1 MKDQIE
7 DLLDQVAK
15 IAILAGEPSG
25 DLIASQLMAYV
36 RSKVKNIEFIGIGG
50 PLMKQQGLRS
60 FFDYSNLSLYG
71 VFQVIPNIPKLIF
84 LRYKLINYLRNEKP
98 DIFIGVDAPDFN
110 FYIEKKLKQSG
121 IPTFHY
127 VAPSVWAW
135 RPNRVYKIKKSTDHI
150 FSIFPHEKPLFE
162 KVGIETTF
170 VGHPLA
176 NKIPLQS
183 NMNKYRKVL
192 KLNRDE
198 LVIALL
204 PGSRLGELKAHT
216 DTLLETAQ
224 SLLRV
229 YSDAKFLIPATNDK
243 NLNFIK
249 GRIRNKPTKNIK
261 LIKGKVDEI
270 LSSANIAIAASGTA
284 SLQIALHKK
293 PMIIIYKGSWIS
305 YFIWKMVRLI
315 PNVSLPN
322 ILLNESIVPEMLQHR
337 ATPNL
342 LSEKACEI
350 IKDNQYSKKIE
361 SKFIKLHKDLKRNT
375 SSLIFKIIKPY
386 LK

>member
-1 MKDQIE
+1 M
-7 DLLDQVAK
+7 AK

-25 DLIASQLMAYV
+25 DLIASQLMSHIS
-36 RSKVKNIEFIGIGG
+36 SKVKNAEFIGVGG
-50 PLMKQQGLRS
+50 PLMKKQGLSS
-60 FFDYSNLSLYG
+60 FFDYSKLSLYG
-71 VFQVIPNIPKLIF
+71 VFQVIPNIPNLIF
-84 LRYKLINYLRNEKP
+84 LRYKLINYLKNEKP

-135 RPNRVYKIKKSTDHI
+135 RPNRVYKIKKTTDHI

-162 KVGIETTF
+162 KVGVETTF

-176 NKIPLQS
+176 NTIPFQS

-192 KLNRDE
+192 KLNREE

-204 PGSRLGELKAHT
+204 PGSRMGELKAHT
-216 DTLLETAQ
+216 DTLLETARI
-224 SLLRV
+224 LLRV
-229 YSDAKFLIPATNDK
+229 YPDAKFLIPTNNDK
-243 NLNFIK
+243 NMNFIK
-249 GRIRNKPTKNIK
+249 GRIKKNHTKNIK
-261 LIKGKVDEI
+261 LIKGMVEEI
-270 LSSANIAIAASGTA
+270 LSSTNIAIAASGTA

-322 ILLNESIVPEMLQHR
+322 ILLNENFVPEMLQHR

-342 LSEKACEI
+342 LSEKVCKI
-350 IKDNQYSKKIE
+350 INDKKYSKKLE
-361 SKFIKLHKDLKRNT
+361 SKFNRLHKDLKKNT
-375 SSLIFKIIKPY
+375 STLIFKIIRPY

>member
-1 MKDQIE
+1 M
-7 DLLDQVAK
+7 AK

-25 DLIASQLMAYV
+25 DLIASQLMCHIS
-36 RSKVKNIEFIGIGG
+36 SKVKNTEFIGVGG
-50 PLMKQQGLRS
+50 PLMKKQGLRS

-84 LRYKLINYLRNEKP
+84 LRYKLINYLKNEKP

-135 RPNRVYKIKKSTDHI
+135 RPNRVNKIKKTTDHI

-162 KVGIETTF
+162 KAGIETTF

-176 NKIPLQS
+176 NTIPLQS

-192 KLNRDE
+192 KLSREE

-204 PGSRLGELKAHT
+204 PGSRMGELKAHT
-216 DTLLETAQ
+216 DTLLETARI
-224 SLLRV
+224 LLRV
-229 YSDAKFLIPATNDK
+229 YPDAKFLIPATNDK
-243 NLNFIK
+243 NVNFIK
-249 GRIRNKPTKNIK
+249 DRIRNNPTKNIK

-270 LSSANIAIAASGTA
+270 LSSANMVIAASGTA

-322 ILLNESIVPEMLQHR
+322 ILLNENFVPEMLQHR

-342 LSEKACEI
+342 LSEKACKI
-350 IKDNQYSKKIE
+350 IDDKKYSKKIE
-361 SKFIKLHKDLKRNT
+361 SKFNKLHKDLKKNT

>member
-1 MKDQIE
+1 M
-7 DLLDQVAK
+7 AK

-36 RSKVKNIEFIGIGG
+36 RAKVKNIEFIGVGG

-84 LRYKLINYLRNEKP
+84 LRYKLINYLINEKP

-183 NMNKYRKVL
+183 NMNKYRKAL
-192 KLNRDE
+192 KLNREE

-204 PGSRLGELKAHT
+204 PGSRVGELKAHT
-216 DTLLETAQ
+216 KTLLETAQ
-224 SLLRV
+224 NLLEV
-229 YSDAKFLIPATNDK
+229 YPDAKFLIPATNDK
-243 NLNFIK
+243 NVNFIK
-249 GRIRNKPTKNIK
+249 GCIKNNPTKNIK

-293 PMIIIYKGSWIS
+293 PMIIIYKGSWVS

-315 PNVSLPN
+315 PYVSLPN
-322 ILLNESIVPEMLQHR
+322 ILLNENFIPEMLQHR

-342 LSEKACEI
+342 LSKKACEI
-350 IKDNQYSKKIE
+350 IKDKKYSNKIK
-361 SKFIKLHKDLKRNT
+361 SKFNKLHNNLKRNT

>member
-1 MKDQIE
+1 M
-7 DLLDQVAK
+7 AK

-36 RSKVKNIEFIGIGG
+36 RSKVKNIEFIGVGG
-50 PLMKQQGLRS
+50 PLMKQKGLNS

-110 FYIEKKLKQSG
+110 FYIEKRLKQSG

-127 VAPSVWAW
+127 VAPSIWAW
-135 RPNRVYKIKKSTDHI
+135 RPNRAYKIKKSTDHI

-176 NKIPLQS
+176 NEIPLKS
-183 NMNKYRKVL
+183 NINKYRKVL

-204 PGSRLGELKAHT
+204 PGSRMGELKAHT
-216 DTLLETAQ
+216 DTLLETAHN
-224 SLLRV
+224 LFEV
-229 YSDAKFLIPATNDK
+229 YPDAKFLIPATNDK
-243 NLNFIK
+243 NVNFIK
-249 GRIRNKPTKNIK
+249 GRIRNNPTKNIK

-270 LSSANIAIAASGTA
+270 LSSVNIAIAASGTA

-315 PNVSLPN
+315 PYVSLPN
-322 ILLNESIVPEMLQHR
+322 ILLNENFVPEMLQHR

-342 LSEKACEI
+342 LSKKTCEI
-350 IKDNQYSKKIE
+350 FKDEKYSKKIE
-361 SKFIKLHKDLKRNT
+361 SKFNKLHNALKRNT
-375 SSLIFKIIKPY
+375 SSLIFEIIKPY

>member
-1 MKDQIE
+1 M
-7 DLLDQVAK
+7 AK

-25 DLIASQLMAYV
+25 DLIAAQLMAHIS
-36 RSKVKNIEFIGIGG
+36 SKVRNIEFIGIGG
-50 PLMKQQGLRS
+50 PLMKQKGLRS

-84 LRYKLINYLRNEKP
+84 LRYKLIKYLKNEKP

-110 FYIEKKLKQSG
+110 FYIEKKLKQCG

-135 RPNRVYKIKKSTDHI
+135 RPKRVFKIKKSTDCI
-150 FSIFPHEKPLFE
+150 FSIFPHEKALFE
-162 KVGIETTF
+162 KVGIQTIF

-176 NKIPLQS
+176 NKIALKS
-183 NMNKYRKVL
+183 DIYKYRKML
-192 KLNRDE
+192 KLNRND

-204 PGSRLGELKAHT
+204 PGSRMGELKAHT
-216 DTLLETAQ
+216 DTLLKTAQ
-224 SLLRV
+224 NLLEVHPNAR
-229 YSDAKFLIPATNDK
+229 FFIPATNNK
-243 NLNFIK
+243 NVNFIK
-249 GRIRNKPTKNIK
+249 GQIKNNPTKNLKI
-261 LIKGKVDEI
+261 IKGKVDEI

-305 YFIWKMVRLI
+305 YFVWKIVRLI

-322 ILLNESIVPEMLQHR
+322 ILLDENIVPEMLQHR
-337 ATPNL
+337 ATPTL
-342 LSEKACEI
+342 LSKKACEI
-350 IKDNQYSKKIE
+350 IKDKRYLKKIE
-361 SKFIKLHKDLKRNT
+361 SKFSKLHKNLKRNT

>member
-1 MKDQIE
+1 
-7 DLLDQVAK
+7 VAK

-25 DLIASQLMAYV
+25 DLIASQLMSHIS
-36 RSKVKNIEFIGIGG
+36 SKVKNTEFIGVGG
-50 PLMKQQGLRS
+50 PLMKKQGLSS
-60 FFDYSNLSLYG
+60 FFDYSKLSLYG
-71 VFQVIPNIPKLIF
+71 VFQVIPNIPNLIF
-84 LRYKLINYLRNEKP
+84 LRYKLINYLKNEKP

-110 FYIEKKLKQSG
+110 FYIEKKLKQSC

-150 FSIFPHEKPLFE
+150 FSIFPHEKQLFE

-176 NKIPLQS
+176 NTIPLQS

-192 KLNRDE
+192 KLSREE

-204 PGSRLGELKAHT
+204 PGSRMGELKAHT
-216 DTLLETAQ
+216 DTLLETARI
-224 SLLRV
+224 LLRV
-229 YSDAKFLIPATNDK
+229 YPDAKFLIPATNDK
-243 NLNFIK
+243 NVNFIK
-249 GRIRNKPTKNIK
+249 GRIRNNPTKNIK
-261 LIKGKVDEI
+261 LIKGKVEEI

-293 PMIIIYKGSWIS
+293 PMIVIYKGSWIS

-322 ILLNESIVPEMLQHR
+322 ILLNENFVPEMLQHR

-342 LSEKACEI
+342 LSEKACKI
-350 IKDNQYSKKIE
+350 INDKKYSKKIE
-361 SKFIKLHKDLKRNT
+361 FKFNRLHKDLKKNT

>member
-1 MKDQIE
+1 
-7 DLLDQVAK
+7 
-15 IAILAGEPSG
+15 
-25 DLIASQLMAYV
+25 MAYIN
-36 RSKVKNIEFIGIGG
+36 SKVSNIEFIGVGG
-50 PLMKQQGLRS
+50 PLMKQKGLKS

-84 LRYKLINYLRNEKP
+84 LRYKLINYLKNEKP

-135 RPNRVYKIKKSTDHI
+135 RPNRVYKIKKTTDHI

-176 NKIPLQS
+176 NTIPLQS
-183 NMNKYRKVL
+183 NINKYRKVL
-192 KLNRDE
+192 KLSREE

-204 PGSRLGELKAHT
+204 PGSRMGELKAHT
-216 DTLLETAQ
+216 DTLLETARI
-224 SLLRV
+224 LLRV
-229 YSDAKFLIPATNDK
+229 YPDAKFLIPATNDK
-243 NLNFIK
+243 NVNFIK
-249 GRIRNKPTKNIK
+249 ARIKNNHTKNIK
-261 LIKGKVDEI
+261 LIKGKVEEI

-293 PMIIIYKGSWIS
+293 PMIVIYKGSWIS

-322 ILLNESIVPEMLQHR
+322 ILLQENFVPEMLQHR

-350 IKDNQYSKKIE
+350 IKDKKYLKKIE
-361 SKFIKLHKDLKRNT
+361 FKFKKLHKDLKRDT

>member
-1 MKDQIE
+1 
-7 DLLDQVAK
+7 VAK

-36 RSKVKNIEFIGIGG
+36 RSKVKNIEFIGVGG

-71 VFQVIPNIPKLIF
+71 VFQVIPYIPKLIF
-84 LRYKLINYLRNEKP
+84 LRYKFINYLINEKP

-110 FYIEKKLKQSG
+110 FYIEKKLKQRG

-192 KLNRDE
+192 RLNRDE

-204 PGSRLGELKAHT
+204 PGSRIGELKAHT
-216 DTLLETAQ
+216 DTLLKTAQ
-224 SLLRV
+224 NLFEV
-229 YSDAKFLIPATNDK
+229 YPDAKFLIPATNDK
-243 NLNFIK
+243 NVNFIK
-249 GRIRNKPTKNIK
+249 GRIRNNPTNNIK
-261 LIKGKVDEI
+261 LFKGKVDEI

-315 PNVSLPN
+315 PHVSLPN
-322 ILLNESIVPEMLQHR
+322 ILLNENFVPEMLQHR

-350 IKDNQYSKKIE
+350 IKDKKYSQKIE
-361 SKFIKLHKDLKRNT
+361 SKFNKLHNNLKKNT
-375 SSLIFKIIKPY
+375 SSLIFRIIKPY

>member
-1 MKDQIE
+1 M
-7 DLLDQVAK
+7 AK

-25 DLIASQLMAYV
+25 DLIASQLMSHIS
-36 RSKVKNIEFIGIGG
+36 SKVKNTEFIGVGG
-50 PLMKQQGLRS
+50 PLMKKQGLSS
-60 FFDYSNLSLYG
+60 FFDYSKLSLYG
-71 VFQVIPNIPKLIF
+71 VFQVIPNIPNLIF
-84 LRYKLINYLRNEKP
+84 LRYKLINYLKNEKP

-135 RPNRVYKIKKSTDHI
+135 RPNRVYKIKKTTDHI

-176 NKIPLQS
+176 NTIPLQS

-192 KLNRDE
+192 KLSREE

-204 PGSRLGELKAHT
+204 PGSRMGELKAHT

-224 SLLRV
+224 ILLRV
-229 YSDAKFLIPATNDK
+229 YPDAKFLIPATNDK
-243 NLNFIK
+243 NVNFIK
-249 GRIRNKPTKNIK
+249 SRIKNNHTKNIK
-261 LIKGKVDEI
+261 LIKGKVEEI

-293 PMIIIYKGSWIS
+293 PMIVIYKGSWIS

-322 ILLNESIVPEMLQHR
+322 ILLQENFVPEMLQHR

-342 LSEKACEI
+342 LSEKTCEI
-350 IKDNQYSKKIE
+350 IKDKKYLKKIE
-361 SKFIKLHKDLKRNT
+361 SKFKKLHKDLKRDT

>member
-1 MKDQIE
+1 M
-7 DLLDQVAK
+7 AK

-25 DLIASQLMAYV
+25 DLIAAQLMAYI
-36 RSKVKNIEFIGIGG
+36 RSKIKNIEFIGVGG
-50 PLMKQQGLRS
+50 PLMKQEGLSS
-60 FFDYSNLSLYG
+60 FFDHSNLSLYG

-84 LRYKLINYLRNEKP
+84 LRYKLIKYLKNEKP

-110 FYIEKKLKQSG
+110 FYVEKKLKQSG

-135 RPNRVYKIKKSTDHI
+135 RPKRVHKIKKSTDYI

-162 KVGIETTF
+162 KVGIQTTF

-176 NKIPLQS
+176 NKIPLKS
-183 NMNKYRKVL
+183 NMYKYRKLL
-192 KLNRDE
+192 KINRKE

-204 PGSRLGELKAHT
+204 PGSRIGELRAHT
-216 DTLLETAQ
+216 DILLETAQ
-224 SLLRV
+224 KLSEVHPNTR
-229 YSDAKFLIPATNDK
+229 FLIPVNNDK
-243 NLNFIK
+243 NMNYIK
-249 GRIRNKPTKNIK
+249 GRLKNNPTKDLK
-261 LIKGKVDEI
+261 LIKGRVDEI
-270 LSSANIAIAASGTA
+270 LSSSNIVIAASGTA

-305 YFIWKMVRLI
+305 YFVWKMVSLI

-322 ILLNESIVPEMLQHR
+322 ILLNENIVPEMLQHR
-337 ATPNL
+337 ATPTL
-342 LSEKACEI
+342 LSKKACEI
-350 IKDNQYSKKIE
+350 INDKRYLKKIE
-361 SKFIKLHKDLKRNT
+361 SKFYKLHKDLKKNT
-375 SSLIFKIIKPY
+375 SSLVFKIIKPY

>member
-1 MKDQIE
+1 M
-7 DLLDQVAK
+7 AK

-25 DLIASQLMAYV
+25 DLIAAQLMAHI
-36 RSKVKNIEFIGIGG
+36 RSKIKNIEFIGIGG
-50 PLMKQQGLRS
+50 PLMKQEGLSS
-60 FFDYSNLSLYG
+60 FFDHSNLSLYG

-84 LRYKLINYLRNEKP
+84 LRYRLIKYLKNENP

-110 FYIEKKLKQSG
+110 FYVEKKLKQSG

-135 RPNRVYKIKKSTDHI
+135 RPKRVHKIKKTTDYI
-150 FSIFPHEKPLFE
+150 FSIFPHEKKLFE
-162 KVGIETTF
+162 KVGIKISF

-176 NKIPLQS
+176 NKIPLKS
-183 NMNKYRKVL
+183 NMNKYRNML
-192 KLNRDE
+192 KLNRKE

-204 PGSRLGELKAHT
+204 PGSRMGELKAHT
-216 DTLLETAQ
+216 DVLLETAQ
-224 SLLRV
+224 KLLEV
-229 YSDAKFLIPATNDK
+229 HPNASFLIPVNNDK
-243 NLNFIK
+243 NMHFIK
-249 GRIRNKPTKNIK
+249 RRIKNNPTKNLK

-270 LSSANIAIAASGTA
+270 LCSSNIAIAASGTA

-305 YFIWKMVRLI
+305 YFVWKMVSLI

-322 ILLNESIVPEMLQHR
+322 ILLNENIVPEMLQHR
-337 ATPNL
+337 ATPTL
-342 LSEKACEI
+342 LSKKVCEI
-350 IKDNQYSKKIE
+350 IKDKKYLKKIE
-361 SKFIKLHKDLKRNT
+361 SKFYKLHKDLKKDT

>member
-1 MKDQIE
+1 
-7 DLLDQVAK
+7 VAK

-25 DLIASQLMAYV
+25 DLIASQLMSHIS
-36 RSKVKNIEFIGIGG
+36 SKVKNTEFIGVGG
-50 PLMKQQGLRS
+50 PLMKKQGLSS
-60 FFDYSNLSLYG
+60 FFDYSKLSLYG
-71 VFQVIPNIPKLIF
+71 VFQVIPNIPNLIF
-84 LRYKLINYLRNEKP
+84 LRYKLINYLKNEKP

-135 RPNRVYKIKKSTDHI
+135 RPNRVYKIKKTTDHI

-176 NKIPLQS
+176 NTIPFQS
-183 NMNKYRKVL
+183 NMIKYRKVL
-192 KLNRDE
+192 KLNREE

-204 PGSRLGELKAHT
+204 PGSRMGELKAHT
-216 DTLLETAQ
+216 DTLLETARI
-224 SLLRV
+224 LLRV
-229 YSDAKFLIPATNDK
+229 YPDAKFLIPATNDK
-243 NLNFIK
+243 NVNFIK
-249 GRIRNKPTKNIK
+249 GRIRNNPTKNIK
-261 LIKGKVDEI
+261 LIKGRVEEI

-284 SLQIALHKK
+284 SLQIALYKK
-293 PMIIIYKGSWIS
+293 PMIVIYKGSWIS

-322 ILLNESIVPEMLQHR
+322 ILLQENFVPEMLQHR

-350 IKDNQYSKKIE
+350 IKDKKYLKKIE
-361 SKFIKLHKDLKRNT
+361 FKFKKLHKDLKRDT
-375 SSLIFKIIKPY
+375 SSLIFRIIKPY

>member
-1 MKDQIE
+1 
-7 DLLDQVAK
+7 VAK

-25 DLIASQLMAYV
+25 DLIASQLMSHIC
-36 RSKVKNIEFIGIGG
+36 SKVKNIEFIGVGG
-50 PLMKQQGLRS
+50 PLMKQQGLKS

-71 VFQVIPNIPKLIF
+71 VFQVIPNIPKLIS
-84 LRYKLINYLRNEKP
+84 LRYKLINYLKNEKP

-110 FYIEKKLKQSG
+110 FYIEKKLKQKG

-162 KVGIETTF
+162 KAGIETTF

-176 NKIPLQS
+176 NKIPLKS
-183 NMNKYRKVL
+183 NMFKFRKIL
-192 KLNRDE
+192 KLDRKS

-204 PGSRLGELKAHT
+204 PGSRMGELKAHT
-216 DTLLETAQ
+216 DILLETAQ
-224 SLLRV
+224 NLLEV
-229 YSDAKFLIPATNDK
+229 HTDAKFLIPATNDK
-243 NLNFIK
+243 NVNFIK
-249 GRIRNKPTKNIK
+249 GRIKNNPTKNLK

-293 PMIIIYKGSWIS
+293 PMIVIYKGSWIS

-322 ILLNESIVPEMLQHR
+322 ILLNENFVPEMLQHR
-337 ATPNL
+337 ATPKK

-350 IKDNQYSKKIE
+350 IKDKKYPKKIK
-361 SKFIKLHKDLKRNT
+361 SKFNKLHKDLKKNT

>member
-1 MKDQIE
+1 M
-7 DLLDQVAK
+7 AK

-25 DLIASQLMAYV
+25 DLIASQLMSHIS
-36 RSKVKNIEFIGIGG
+36 SKVKNTEFIGVGG
-50 PLMKQQGLRS
+50 PLMKKQGLSS
-60 FFDYSNLSLYG
+60 FFDYSKLSLYG

-84 LRYKLINYLRNEKP
+84 LRYKLINYLKNEKP

-135 RPNRVYKIKKSTDHI
+135 RPNRVYKIKKTTDHI

-162 KVGIETTF
+162 KVGVETTF

-176 NKIPLQS
+176 NTIPLQS

-192 KLNRDE
+192 KLSREE

-204 PGSRLGELKAHT
+204 PGSRMGELKAHT
-216 DTLLETAQ
+216 DTLLETARI
-224 SLLRV
+224 LLRV
-229 YSDAKFLIPATNDK
+229 YPDAKFLIPATNDK
-243 NLNFIK
+243 NVNFIK
-249 GRIRNKPTKNIK
+249 GRIRNNPTKNIK
-261 LIKGKVDEI
+261 LIKGKVEEI
-270 LSSANIAIAASGTA
+270 LSSTNIAIAASGTA

-293 PMIIIYKGSWIS
+293 PMIVIYKGSWIS

-322 ILLNESIVPEMLQHR
+322 ILLQENFVPEMLQHR

-350 IKDNQYSKKIE
+350 IKDKKYLKKIE
-361 SKFIKLHKDLKRNT
+361 FKFKKLHKDLKRDT

>member
-1 MKDQIE
+1 M
-7 DLLDQVAK
+7 AK

-25 DLIASQLMAYV
+25 DLIAGQLMADIN
-36 RSKVKNIEFIGIGG
+36 SKEKNVQFIGVGG
-50 PLMKQQGLRS
+50 PSMKQQGLKS

-71 VFQVIPNIPKLIF
+71 VFQVIPNIPKLVF
-84 LRYKLINYLRNEKP
+84 LRHKLIKYLKNEKP

-135 RPNRVYKIKKSTDHI
+135 RPKRVYKIKKTTDHI
-150 FSIFPHEKPLFE
+150 LSIFPHEKPLFE
-162 KVGIETTF
+162 KVGIQTTF

-176 NKIPLQS
+176 NKIPLKS
-183 NMNKYRKVL
+183 NMYKYRKLL
-192 KLNRDE
+192 KINRKE

-204 PGSRLGELKAHT
+204 PGSRIGELRAHT
-216 DTLLETAQ
+216 DVLLETAQ
-224 SLLRV
+224 KLLEV
-229 YSDAKFLIPATNDK
+229 YPNAIFLIPVNNDK
-243 NLNFIK
+243 NMNFIK
-249 GRIRNKPTKNIK
+249 CRAKKNPTKNLK

-270 LSSANIAIAASGTA
+270 LSSSNIVIAASGTA

-305 YFIWKMVRLI
+305 YFVWKMIRLI
-315 PNVSLPN
+315 PHVSLPN
-322 ILLNESIVPEMLQHR
+322 ILLNENIVPEMLQHR
-337 ATPNL
+337 ATPTL
-342 LSEKACEI
+342 LSKKACEI
-350 IKDNQYSKKIE
+350 INDKRYLKKIE
-361 SKFIKLHKDLKRNT
+361 SKFYKLHKDLKKNT
-375 SSLIFKIIKPY
+375 SSLAFKVIKPY

>member
-1 MKDQIE
+1 M
-7 DLLDQVAK
+7 AK

-25 DLIASQLMAYV
+25 DLIAAQLMAYI
-36 RSKVKNIEFIGIGG
+36 RSKIKNIEFIGVGG
-50 PLMKQQGLRS
+50 PLMKQEGLSS
-60 FFDYSNLSLYG
+60 FFDHSNLSLYG

-84 LRYKLINYLRNEKP
+84 LRYKLIKYLKNEKP

-110 FYIEKKLKQSG
+110 FYVEKKLKQSG

-135 RPNRVYKIKKSTDHI
+135 RPKRVHKIKKSTDYI

-162 KVGIETTF
+162 KVGIQTTF

-176 NKIPLQS
+176 NKIPLKS
-183 NMNKYRKVL
+183 NMYKYRKLL
-192 KLNRDE
+192 KINRKE

-204 PGSRLGELKAHT
+204 PGSRMGELRAHT
-216 DTLLETAQ
+216 DILLETAQ
-224 SLLRV
+224 KLSEVHPNTR
-229 YSDAKFLIPATNDK
+229 FLIPVNNDK
-243 NLNFIK
+243 NMNYIK
-249 GRIRNKPTKNIK
+249 GRLKNNPTKNLK
-261 LIKGKVDEI
+261 LIKGRVDEI
-270 LSSANIAIAASGTA
+270 LSSSNIVIAASGTA

-305 YFIWKMVRLI
+305 YFVWKMVSLI

-322 ILLNESIVPEMLQHR
+322 ILLNENIVPEMLQHR

-342 LSEKACEI
+342 LSKKACEI
-350 IKDNQYSKKIE
+350 INDKRYLKKIE
-361 SKFIKLHKDLKRNT
+361 SKFYKLHKDLKKNT
-375 SSLIFKIIKPY
+375 SSLVFKIIKPY

>member
-1 MKDQIE
+1 
-7 DLLDQVAK
+7 VAK

-36 RSKVKNIEFIGIGG
+36 RSKVKNIEFIGVGG

-84 LRYKLINYLRNEKP
+84 LRYKLIQYLKNEKP
-98 DIFIGVDAPDFN
+98 DIFVGVDAPDFN
-110 FYIEKKLKQSG
+110 FYVEKKLKQSG

-204 PGSRLGELKAHT
+204 PGSRMGELKAHT
-216 DTLLETAQ
+216 DILLQTAQ
-224 SLLRV
+224 NLFKV
-229 YSDAKFLIPATNDK
+229 HPDAKFLIPATNDK
-243 NLNFIK
+243 NMNFIK
-249 GRIRNKPTKNIK
+249 DRIKNNPTKNLK

-305 YFIWKMVRLI
+305 YFVWKMVRLI
-315 PNVSLPN
+315 PHVSLPN
-322 ILLNESIVPEMLQHR
+322 ILLNENFVPEMLQHR
-337 ATPNL
+337 ATSTI
-342 LSEKACEI
+342 LSKRACVILED
-350 IKDNQYSKKIE
+350 KRYLKKLE
-361 SKFIKLHKDLKRNT
+361 SKFFKLHKNLKMNT
-375 SSLIFKIIKPY
+375 SSLIFKKIKPY